1 MGFLGLLH
9 RLVRRSSEES
19 SNVLGCFGEEGS
31 LVRRTPC
38 FVILELSHVCQWCP
52 GGECGLVF

>member
-31 LVRRTPC
+31 LVRRNIGIITR
-38 FVILELSHVCQWCP
+38 LSVVS
-52 GGECGLVF
+52 GGRVWACVLRV